1 MRIARGLAV
10 AIGAI
15 AVTAM
20 SLTPAQAEGEFSV
33 TANGVANRGTIT
45 DLPATSPVSL
55 AVTNLPATV
64 GLYAFHC
71 LVPPPGASPVPTR
84 CDSAADAL
92 IYIPATGAAQT
103 VTRPIQVNAQF
114 IGSNPNPMSGDSGTT
129 NVDCRAQTCAIYTLG
144 AGRESANPAYVRFFA
159 TQFAAVG
166 PQSKDWAVATIRGQ
180 VIKNAWE
187 PKVSYSKTSPFV
199 VTLKSGL
206 KASLS
211 SNACQVSKAG
221 SIRALK
227 KKGTCTVTITS
238 SGNDEWAPFA
248 RQITFRLVK

>member
-33 TANGVANRGTIT
+33 TANGVPNRGTIT

-55 AVTNLPATV
+55 AVTNLPASV

-71 LVPPPGASPVPTR
+71 LVPAGPVPTR
-84 CDSAADAL
+84 CDSAEGSV
-92 IYIPATGAAQT
+92 IYIRATPAVQT
-103 VTRPIQVNAQF
+103 LTRPIQVNAQF

-129 NVDCRAQTCAIYTLG
+129 NVDCRAQACAIYTLG
-144 AGRESANPAYVRFFA
+144 AERDSANPAYVRFFA